1 MAGKG
6 SSKKSKIAKR
16 KPDNE
21 VPLYKKTQLKD
32 VVAMAKNNKVIGIAC
47 WTSIPSA
54 QMQQM
59 RQAMGHDIQLKI
71 VRNNILYLGLRD
83 ALGSVPAV
91 EDLLKNVNGQSA
103 VVATNMNPFK
113 LFKKLEN
120 TKTKAPARGGEIAP
134 EDVVVNEGETEFK
147 PGPIVGELSKVGIPA
162 GIEGGKVVIKTTKT
176 MVKAG
181 QVIPKALA
189 PMLGRLGVL
198 PLTVGLDLKAVL
210 ELGVVYKRDVL
221 NVDDA
226 LIMSQVTG
234 SAQGAF
240 NLAMFVAYP
249 TKLTMK
255 PLLAKAY
262 NQAMGVTIKA
272 AIVNKASVGPLFA
285 KAKAQAAY
293 IQSIID
299 EKANAGKP
307 KDAISGE
314 VLKKDDKKKPDKKVE
329 AEGDMAAG
337 LGSLF
342 G

>member
-6 SSKKSKIAKR
+6 GSKKGKMIKR
-16 KPDNE
+16 KADDK
-21 VPLYKKTQLKD
+21 VPLYKRNQLKD
-32 VVAMAKNNKVIGIAC
+32 VVDMAKNNKIIGIAC

-54 QMQQM
+54 QLQQM

-83 ALGSVPAV
+83 AMGNVPGI
-91 EDLLKNVNGQSA
+91 EELLKNVNGQSA

-113 LFKKLEN
+113 LFRKLEA

-134 EDVVVNEGETEFK
+134 EDVEVTEGETEFK

-162 GIEGGKVVIKTTKT
+162 GIEGGRVVIKATKV

-189 PMLGRLGVL
+189 PMLGRLGIM

-210 ELGVVYKRDVL
+210 ELGIVYKRDVL
-221 NVDDA
+221 AFDDA
-226 LIMSQVTG
+226 VFLGKINK
-234 SAQGAF
+234 SAAGAF

-249 TKLTMK
+249 TKLTIK
-255 PLLAKAY
+255 PLISKAY

-272 AIVNKASVGPLFA
+272 AIINKASVGPLFA
-285 KAKAQAAY
+285 KANAQAAY
-293 IQSIID
+293 LQSLID
-299 EKANAGKP
+299 DKANAGKP
-307 KDAISGE
+307 KAPGE
-314 VLKKDDKKKPDKKVE
+314 GTKKDDKKPDKKVE
-329 AEGDMAAG
+329 GESDMAAG

>member
-6 SSKKSKIAKR
+6 GSKKGKMIKR
-16 KPDNE
+16 KPEDE
-21 VPLYKKTQLKD
+21 VPRYKKTQLKD
-32 VVAMAKNNKVIGIAC
+32 VVDMARNNKVIGIAC

-54 QMQQM
+54 QLQQM

-71 VRNNILYLGLRD
+71 VRNNILFLGLRD
-83 ALGSVPAV
+83 AMGNVPGI

-113 LFKKLEN
+113 LFRKLEA
-120 TKTKAPARGGEIAP
+120 TKSKAPAKGGEIAP
-134 EDVVVNEGETEFK
+134 EDVEVTEGETEFK

-162 GIEGGKVVIKTTKT
+162 GIEGGKVHIKATKV

-189 PMLGRLGVL
+189 PMLGRLGIM

-210 ELGVVYKRDVL
+210 EQGIVYKRNDL
-221 NVDDA
+221 AFDDA
-226 LIMSQVTG
+226 VFLGKITT
-234 SAQGAF
+234 SAASAF

-249 TKLTMK
+249 TKLTVK
-255 PLLAKAY
+255 PLLSKAY
-262 NQAMGVTIKA
+262 SQAMGVTIKA
-272 AIVNKASVGPLFA
+272 AIINKASVGPLFA
-285 KAKAQAAY
+285 KANAQAAY
-293 IQSIID
+293 LQSLID
-299 EKANAGKP
+299 DKANAGKP
-307 KDAISGE
+307 KTGDAG
-314 VLKKDDKKKPDKKVE
+314 KKDDKKPDKKVDTE
-329 AEGDMAAG
+329 TDMAAG